1 MEEKTVFIIKVLSP
15 SLFRRDS
22 ADKFFD
28 SLEKSTAKSIIVDFS
43 GVESITRSFAHQFLI
58 RQTHSKK
65 NVTLENIPFNVS
77 KMFAIA
83 KKPTLTT
90 KAVDWTRAI
99 TRPLSI
105 NTLS

>member
-1 MEEKTVFIIKVLSP
+1 MEEKTILVAKVLSP

-28 SLEKSTAKSIIVDFS
+28 LIEKTPEKCIKADFTN
-43 GVESITRSFAHQFLI
+43 VESITRSFAHQFMI
-58 RQTHSKK
+58 RQSKSKK
-65 NVTLENIPFNVS
+65 VVKLENVPINVS

-83 KKPTLTT
+83 KNPTLTT
-90 KAVDWTRAI
+90 KAVDWTKAI

-105 NTLS
+105 NMLS